1 MQNSQ
6 MEARA
11 EGPGCER
18 TAFTKT
24 AGSLLPLHG
33 PFAYRRW
40 LFDNLTRPRRFTRQ
54 GYCATCAHAASR
66 PRIGEIVPG
75 VAATH
80 GLFAAS
86 LRSSASKPTSPRAR
100 ADARG
105 LLADSFRVSVEER
118 IERQRARLL

>member
-86 LRSSASKPTSPRAR
+86 LRSSASQSNTASLTASLAVRSGIE
-100 ADARG
+100 G
-105 LLADSFRVSVEER
+105 LESGSSKLG
-118 IERQRARLL
+118 

>member
-54 GYCATCAHAASR
+54 GYCATCACGESAAHR
-66 PRIGEIVPG
+66 RD
-75 VAATH
+75 
-80 GLFAAS
+80 
-86 LRSSASKPTSPRAR
+86 RAR
-100 ADARG
+100 DGGDPRLVRG
-105 LLADSFRVSVEER
+105 EFAEFCKPVQHRLAHGEPRGQVGDRG
-118 IERQRARLL
+118 